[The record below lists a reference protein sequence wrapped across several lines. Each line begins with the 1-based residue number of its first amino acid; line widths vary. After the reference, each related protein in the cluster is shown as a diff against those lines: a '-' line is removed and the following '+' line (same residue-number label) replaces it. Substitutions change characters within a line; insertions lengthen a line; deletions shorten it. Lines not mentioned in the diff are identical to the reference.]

1 MKSQQSPLV
10 NIVLPSLMAGSN
22 RLKCIYQQNTAHAV
36 MDCLGTLLYNI
47 SPARGVP
54 YSTGQH
60 VLTETSNWV
69 YVSVPQ

>member
-1 MKSQQSPLV
+1 MQSLQSPLV
-10 NIVLPSLMAGSN
+10 NIVLPSLTAGSN
-22 RLKCIYQQNTAHAV
+22 RLKCIHQWATVHAV

-60 VLTETSNWV
+60 VQTGF